1 MGINGSQLQNQ
12 QVQSNIL
19 KSSQIIS
26 IPIKYSTSIILHLPP
41 WYLLNIL
48 VNSLFMSHHA
58 IWTKLSQDLSRIP
71 TLFPLVRIVCCR
83 AKWTMRGMVAKQQC
97 RFQCVLRSFQHD
109 PFGVAFFRVWYIHLD
124 VVKTCQNCS
133 DIILWASL
141 SLFEPSIFQPA
152 MVFLM
157 CAWPPLLIYT

>member
-1 MGINGSQLQNQ
+1 MGINGSQLQNK
-12 QVQSNIL
+12 QVQSNT
-19 KSSQIIS
+19 QIIS

-48 VNSLFMSHHA
+48 VNSLFMSRHA

-71 TLFPLVRIVCCR
+71 TLFPFVRIICCR
-83 AKWTMRGMVAKQQC
+83 AKWTMGGMVAKQQC

-124 VVKTCQNCS
+124 VAKTCQNCS
-133 DIILWASL
+133 DMMLWTSL

-152 MVFLM
+152 MVFFSVCL
-157 CAWPPLLIYT
+157 APPSDIYIYI